1 MAGVRH
7 GVATNQ
13 DRFENDQPETRDRL
27 RSLVGCPFHIHR
39 HLGSGVEGFQ
49 KQLGLQQF
57 NTLNRLDQFVVFK
70 SQTLS
75 SFDSQMGAVGLLQV
89 G

>member
-13 DRFENDQPETRDRL
+13 DRFENDQTQAGDRL
-27 RSLVGCPFHIHR
+27 GSLVGGLFHIHR
-39 HLGSGVEGFQ
+39 HLWGGIEGFQ
-49 KQLGLQQF
+49 KQLRLQQF
-57 NTLNRLDQFVVFK
+57 NTLNRLNQLVVFK
-70 SQTLS
+70 SQALS
-75 SFDSQMGAVGLLQV
+75 GFDTQMRPIGLLHV